1 MHAWRAFF
9 RSMKHG
15 MLRRIKEDLDIE
27 TTDMPL
33 LQALFEG
40 CVYPSEVSQNFGMP
54 APVVSQ
60 MIVRSVKGGLVE
72 RQLDPE
78 DSRRI
83 RLNLT
88 EEGRRVLESA
98 HRYLQDGIKR
108 SGLSQEELQQ
118 TARNLFLLSNALQEE
133 A

>member
-1 MHAWRAFF
+1 
-9 RSMKHG
+9 
-15 MLRRIKEDLDIE
+15 MLRRIKADLDIE

-40 CVYPSEVSQNFGMP
+40 CVYPSEVSQSFGMP
-54 APVVSQ
+54 APMVSQ
-60 MIVRSVKGGLVE
+60 MIVRSVKSGLVE

-83 RLNLT
+83 RLSLT
-88 EEGRRVLESA
+88 EEGKRVLESA
-98 HRYLQDGIKR
+98 HRYLQEGIER
-108 SGLSQEELQQ
+108 SGLTQEELQQ
-118 TARNLFLLSNALQEE
+118 TARNLIRLSRTLQEE